1 MICFEFT
8 DEVIYTRSLASQG
21 IFRAESPGGLSHA
34 SSGTYTITYSVYYIY
49 VVIYVPLLFRASL
62 LHARVVQS
70 LLRVPQAL
78 IAMILASRIR
88 IQGASGSFGSL
99 LPPLNTPTAVVPYV

>member
-34 SSGTYTITYSVYYIY
+34 ILMPVAVRNTITYSVYY
-49 VVIYVPLLFRASL
+49 IYVPLLFRASL

-88 IQGASGSFGSL
+88 VQGASGSFGSL